1 MGKINFDEMIKR
13 RGTGCAKWDG
23 MEGVFGVE
31 NADDM
36 IAMWIADADF
46 MVAPE
51 IEAAVKKADE
61 FGIYG
66 YKFGVDGLHDA
77 IISWQSE
84 RYGFKAEKEWITTL
98 TGVVAAVTTAVQ
110 TFTKEG
116 DGVLIQTPVY
126 HPFANTIKANNRN
139 VVEVP
144 LTETCVD
151 NILHYDLDFDLFE
164 EACKREDVKM
174 FVLCSPHNPLG
185 RLWTEEELKKM
196 GKIAR
201 ENGVF
206 VVADEIH
213 CDIVATGNKFT
224 SFLAVNPESYG
235 SALMSSSAS
244 KSFNIAGL
252 HCAYVI
258 IPDEDNYKAF
268 TATASRNSAPS
279 MGYTGG
285 EALRAAYSEAG
296 YYVDEFNAYIT
307 ENMNYMAKFVQENMP
322 NVRITNPEA
331 TYLVWMDLTDAFP
344 EGTDVKDYLAKNA
357 GVGLNAGGQFGAKYT
372 SYVRINAATQKAH
385 IVEAMNRIKKAI
397 DNQ

>member
-1 MGKINFDEMIKR
+1 MGKMNFDEMIKR

-46 MVAPE
+46 FVAPE

-61 FGIYG
+61 FPIYG

-77 IISWQSE
+77 IIGWQS
-84 RYGFKAEKEWITTL
+84 RRFGFEAKKEWITTL

-116 DGVLIQTPVY
+116 DGVIIQTPVY

-139 VVEVP
+139 VIEVP
-144 LTETCVD
+144 LTENCTD

-164 EACKREDVKM
+164 EACKREDAKM

-224 SFLAVNPESYG
+224 SFLAANPESYS

-252 HCAYVI
+252 HAAYVI
-258 IPDEDNYKAF
+258 IPDEENYKAF
-268 TATASRNSAPS
+268 TATSSRNSAPS

-285 EALRAAYSEAG
+285 EALRAAYTEAE

-307 ENMNYMAKFVQENMP
+307 ENMNYMAKFVQENLP
-322 NVRITNPEA
+322 KVRITNPEA
-331 TYLVWMDLTDAFP
+331 TYLVWMDLTDALP
-344 EGTDVKDYLAKNA
+344 EGTDVKDFLAKKA

-372 SYVRINAATQKAH
+372 AYVRINAATQKAN
-385 IVEAMNRIKKAI
+385 IVEAMNRIKAAL